1 MKTEY
6 KITTLT
12 NGVTVASA
20 AMPQMASVC
29 LGIWARTGSRYE
41 SDPRQNGISHFIEH
55 LLFKGTEKRD
65 ALKISVDIEGIG
77 GTSNA
82 FTAEENTCY
91 FARSRASHLECLM
104 EVQMDMYT
112 HSLFEPD
119 EIRKEREVI
128 CEEIAM
134 TCDQPSQYVQELLN
148 TLQWK
153 DHPLGR
159 PITGTEEG
167 LQKIRRKDILQYYK
181 ESYVTHN
188 TWIVAAGNVSHS
200 KLLRL
205 ARKYSKDIPSGKR
218 TTWIPFAPTQEEPQ
232 VLCLKKEVDQTQIA
246 LGIRSFERNHP
257 YSCALK
263 VINTLVGENSSSHLF
278 QAVRED
284 HGLAYS
290 IGSSLGSFYDTGD
303 LVIGAGVDEN
313 KVEKT
318 LRLILK
324 ELKRL
329 AATPVSKEKLKQA
342 QDYVIGQSE
351 ISLEN
356 TENQMIWLGEQLLG
370 GGTFQTPEEIKQAV
384 SRTTA
389 AEIQKILQEL
399 LRPERYNLAIIG
411 ASQNKGNLKKILSRG

>member
-1 MKTEY
+1 
-6 KITTLT
+6 
-12 NGVTVASA
+12 
-20 AMPQMASVC
+20 
-29 LGIWARTGSRYE
+29 
-41 SDPRQNGISHFIEH
+41 
-55 LLFKGTEKRD
+55 
-65 ALKISVDIEGIG
+65 
-77 GTSNA
+77 
-82 FTAEENTCY
+82 
-91 FARSRASHLECLM
+91 
-104 EVQMDMYT
+104 MDMYT

-167 LQKIRRKDILQYYK
+167 LQKIRRKDILQYYT

-232 VLCLKKEVDQTQIA
+232 ILCLKKEVDQTQIA

-329 AATPVSKEKLKQA
+329 AARDPDCVVSVRA
-342 QDYVIGQSE
+342 DAG
-351 ISLEN
+351 
-356 TENQMIWLGEQLLG
+356 TEYGKVL
-370 GGTFQTPEEIKQAV
+370 AV
-384 SRTTA
+384 VDACVAAGLTNASFATTA
-389 AEIQKILQEL
+389 AAPAPTALPPPPDLEEA
-399 LRPERYNLAIIG
+399 E
-411 ASQNKGNLKKILSRG
+411 